1 MNRRKFIKGMGKA
14 SLAAPLMVNGIPM
27 QALGKASFLSNF
39 SCEDINDRAVVII
52 QLGGGNDGLN
62 TLIPLDQYSLYRN
75 LRPNVGIK
83 DVGSRKYVQ
92 LDSTL
97 PQSQQLAVQP
107 DFLAMKNLYDQG
119 KVNLIMDVCYPNP
132 NKSHFKSTD
141 IWWSGKDGTT
151 ANETGSGWIGRYLDK
166 RFPDFPT
173 AYPNPDMEDPFGLQ
187 MGNNTTSLGFFRD
200 SGIPVGIPLG
210 NDPNEFFEQV
220 SNTGGTLPSAL
231 GNSHYAKELNF
242 INNMEISANSYASR
256 LASVYAAGA
265 NSVTYPT
272 NYHSSTPG
280 VSKNRLAPQ
289 LQTIARLISG
299 GAKTKVFFAYL
310 GGFDNHGGQV
320 TSSDPSYGVHATLLY
335 HLSEAIQ
342 AFQNDLEGLGID
354 DKVLTLTFSEF
365 GRTVT
370 QNGSHGTD
378 HGTSA
383 PMMLIGKGI
392 KPGVTGNNPDLS
404 NITNNN
410 FNTFQ
415 HDYRSVFTT
424 VLQDWLGAN
433 TNSLTA
439 AELDTFEQ
447 NKLPLIN
454 SNYIDPIS
462 NQSVDFIADPLCDEA
477 VSFPVEFLGFDVSLN
492 ENWEALCQWSTA
504 SEKDNSGFIV
514 ERSLDGIAFKHI
526 GQVPGAGNS
535 SEVNHYSFV
544 DQQPMDGRSYYRV
557 KQVDFDGSSSFT
569 EIKSIILDSA
579 RAQLSCKFYP
589 NPVQDQLHIQCNSN
603 AEVGPAKLRFSKLNG
618 ATLELQD
625 VYINAGENQFSLSVS
640 KYSPGI
646 YFVEIFSYTQG
657 ASVKHVWERIVKE

>member
-27 QALGKASFLSNF
+27 NALGKSSFLTNF

-62 TLIPLDQYSLYRN
+62 TLIPLDQYGLYRN

-83 DVGSRKYVQ
+83 DVGSRKYTQ
-92 LDSTL
+92 LDSSL
-97 PQSQQLAVQP
+97 PSSQQIAVQP
-107 DFLAMKNLYDQG
+107 DFMGMKDLYDQG
-119 KVNLIMDVCYPNP
+119 KVNFIMDVCYPNP

-151 ANETGSGWIGRYLDK
+151 ATETGSGWIGRYLDK
-166 RFPDFPT
+166 RYPNFPT
-173 AYPNPDMEDPFGLQ
+173 AYPNSDIEDPFGLQ
-187 MGNNTTSLGFFRD
+187 MGNSTTALGFYRE

-220 SNTGGTLPSAL
+220 SNTGGTLPNAL

-242 INNMEISANSYASR
+242 INNMEISANSYAAR
-256 LASVYAAGA
+256 LASVYAAGS
-265 NSVTYPT
+265 NTVTYPDSYYT
-272 NYHSSTPG
+272 STPG
-280 VSKNRLAPQ
+280 LSQNKLAPQ

-299 GAKTKVFFAYL
+299 GSKTKVFFAYL

-320 TSSDPSYGVHATLLY
+320 IASDASYGVHATLLY
-335 HLSEAIQ
+335 HLSEAIKS
-342 AFQNDLEGLGID
+342 FQEDLEGLGID

-370 QNGSHGTD
+370 QNGSLGTD

-383 PMMLIGKGI
+383 PMILIGKGLT
-392 KPGVTGNNPDLS
+392 PGVTGTNPDLS

-433 TNSLTA
+433 TSSLTA
-439 AELDTFEQ
+439 AELESFEQ

-454 SNYIDPIS
+454 SNYIDPIT
-462 NQSVDFIADPLCDEA
+462 NQSINFVADPLCDEA
-477 VSFPVEFLGFDVSLN
+477 VSFPVEFLGFDVALN
-492 ENWEALCQWSTA
+492 ENWEAICQWSTA
-504 SEKDNSGFIV
+504 SEKNNSGFVV
-514 ERSLDGIAFKHI
+514 ERSVDGLVFQNI
-526 GQVPGAGNS
+526 GQVPGVGNS
-535 SEVNHYSFV
+535 SEINQYSFV
-544 DQQPMDGRSYYRV
+544 DPQPMDGRSYYRI
-557 KQVDFDGSSSFT
+557 KQIDFDGATSYT
-569 EIKSIILDSA
+569 EIESIVLDSS
-579 RAQLSCKFYP
+579 RAQVSCKFFP
-589 NPVQDQLHIQCNSN
+589 NPVVDRLQVQCNAS
-603 AEVGPAKLRFSKLNG
+603 ADIGPAKLRFSKLNG
-618 ATLELQD
+618 ATLEMQD
-625 VYINAGENQFSLSVS
+625 VYITAGDNQFNLEVS
-640 KYSPGI
+640 RYSTGI

-657 ASVKHVWERIVKE
+657 AAVKHAWQRIVKK